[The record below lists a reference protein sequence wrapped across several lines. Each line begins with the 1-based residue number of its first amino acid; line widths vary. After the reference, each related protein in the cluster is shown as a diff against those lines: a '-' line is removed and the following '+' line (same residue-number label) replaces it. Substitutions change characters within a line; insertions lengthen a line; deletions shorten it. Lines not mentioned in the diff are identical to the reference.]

1 MDLQPRVT
9 QLFDALGQTI
19 TVGGVSMRALVDLP
33 LDVRGPWEDDAVD
46 APLITVGY
54 DDLNDNSLWPL
65 SSPVIVIDSVNYR
78 VIASLLR
85 DGLVEI
91 FMQVA

>member
-9 QLFDALGQTI
+9 QLFEGLGQAI
-19 TVGGVSMRALVDLP
+19 AVGGVSMTALVDLP
-33 LDVRGPWEDDAVD
+33 LNVRGPWEDEAVA
-46 APLITVGY
+46 APMITVGY
-54 DDLNDNSLWPL
+54 DDLADNSLWPIDD
-65 SSPVIVIDSVNYR
+65 PVIVIDSVTYR
-78 VIASLLR
+78 AIASLLR